1 MSKPTLGNPQNT
13 IEILQKYH
21 FNFQK
26 KFGQN
31 FLIDKHVLEKIISA
45 AGTTKDDMVLEIGP
59 GIGTMTQYL
68 AEAAGKVAA
77 VEIDKNLKGHALAFT
92 ANMMWGLMSPIGKS
106 ALAEFSALSV
116 TTFRMVGAAA
126 AFWILSAFCKQEQVG
141 HRDMVKIFF
150 ASLFALVFNQGIFI
164 FGLSLTSPIDASI
177 VTTTS
182 PIITMIVAAIYLK
195 EPVTNKKVLGI
206 FIGAMGALILILSSQ
221 AVSAGGGSIWGDLLC
236 MIAQLSF
243 SIYLTVFKGLSQRY
257 SAITINKWMFIYAS
271 ICYIPFSYQ
280 DIASIKWDSISTAA
294 IYQVLYVVLCGSFIA
309 YICIMTAQKLMR
321 PTVVSMYNYVQPIV
335 ASIAAI
341 LMGIGSF
348 GWEKGVAIALV
359 FLGVYFVTQSKS
371 KADLE
376 GVS

>member
-1 MSKPTLGNPQNT
+1 MDGASYVWPLGGAWLSQH
-13 IEILQKYH
+13 LWQH
-21 FNFQK
+21 
-26 KFGQN
+26 
-31 FLIDKHVLEKIISA
+31 
-45 AGTTKDDMVLEIGP
+45 
-59 GIGTMTQYL
+59 YL
-68 AEAAGKVAA
+68 YTG
-77 VEIDKNLKGHALAFT
+77 D
-92 ANMMWGLMSPIGKS
+92 
-106 ALAEFSALSV
+106 
-116 TTFRMVGAAA
+116 
-126 AFWILSAFCKQEQVG
+126 
-141 HRDMVKIFF
+141 
-150 ASLFALVFNQGIFI
+150 
-164 FGLSLTSPIDASI
+164 
-177 VTTTS
+177 
-182 PIITMIVAAIYLK
+182 
-195 EPVTNKKVLGI
+195 
-206 FIGAMGALILILSSQ
+206 Q

>member
-1 MSKPTLGNPQNT
+1 MHQFSIKVT
-13 IEILQKYH
+13 
-21 FNFQK
+21 
-26 KFGQN
+26 FG
-31 FLIDKHVLEKIISA
+31 
-45 AGTTKDDMVLEIGP
+45 M
-59 GIGTMTQYL
+59 
-68 AEAAGKVAA
+68 
-77 VEIDKNLKGHALAFT
+77 EIDKNLKGHALAFT
-92 ANMMWGLMSPIGKS
+92 ANVMWGLMSPIGKS
-106 ALAEFSALSV
+106 ALTEFSALSV

-141 HRDMVKIFF
+141 HRDMLKIFF

-221 AVSAGGGSIWGDLLC
+221 ATNAGGGSIWGDLLC

-271 ICYIPFSYQ
+271 ICYIPFSY
-280 DIASIKWDSISTAA
+280 
-294 IYQVLYVVLCGSFIA
+294 
-309 YICIMTAQKLMR
+309 
-321 PTVVSMYNYVQPIV
+321 
-335 ASIAAI
+335 
-341 LMGIGSF
+341 
-348 GWEKGVAIALV
+348 
-359 FLGVYFVTQSKS
+359 
-371 KADLE
+371 
-376 GVS
+376 